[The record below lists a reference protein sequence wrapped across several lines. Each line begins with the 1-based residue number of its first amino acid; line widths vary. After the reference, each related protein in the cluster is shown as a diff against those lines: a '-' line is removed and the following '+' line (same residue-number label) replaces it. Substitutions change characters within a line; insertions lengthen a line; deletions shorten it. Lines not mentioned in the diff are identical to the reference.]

1 MCNSPKCMYVDIL
14 EMTNGEMLYVHYDT
28 NLVPL
33 FFQFYD
39 AERNI
44 ETEYQKVSHPS
55 LFIEEDLEEVD
66 LDYIPVETS
75 NIKLPPQI
83 EIVSAV
89 ITIDD
94 EYVRHLS

>member
-1 MCNSPKCMYVDIL
+1 MCNHSMCMYVDIL

-33 FFQFYD
+33 LFQFYD
-39 AERNI
+39 KKRNI
-44 ETEYQKVSHPS
+44 EAEYQKVSHPS
-55 LFIEEDLEEVD
+55 LFIEDDLEEVD

-75 NIKLPPQI
+75 DIKLPPSI

-89 ITIDD
+89 IRVDD